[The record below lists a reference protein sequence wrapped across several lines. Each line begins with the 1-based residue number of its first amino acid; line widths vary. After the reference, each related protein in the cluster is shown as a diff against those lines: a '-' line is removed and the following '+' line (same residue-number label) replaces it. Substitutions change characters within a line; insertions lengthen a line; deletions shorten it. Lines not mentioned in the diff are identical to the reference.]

1 MQSRRVFDKLYEKL
15 YAAPF
20 TIIHINKLTNIAT
33 DVLIAI
39 PNASTPRPYQ
49 SQTFKGN

>member
-1 MQSRRVFDKLYEKL
+1 MKIRRALDKSYEKL
-15 YAAPF
+15 YDALF
-20 TIIHINKLTNIAT
+20 TIIHISKVTNVAT